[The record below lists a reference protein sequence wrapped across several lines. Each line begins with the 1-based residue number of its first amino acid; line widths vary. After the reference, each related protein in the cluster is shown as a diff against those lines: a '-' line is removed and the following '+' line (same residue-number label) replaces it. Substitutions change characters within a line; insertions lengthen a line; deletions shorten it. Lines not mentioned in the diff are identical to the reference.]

1 MSTRWSAVVIG
12 IGILLA
18 AIPVLGHHS
27 FSAEFDA
34 NSPVDMTGKVTRIEW
49 LNRHIWF
56 FMDIRDEA
64 DEVTNWGFEM
74 GSPNQLVR
82 SGWKRTTMKVGD
94 VVSVEGSR
102 ARDQSDNANAR
113 VVILES
119 TGERLFAGSSQSRG
133 R

>member
-34 NSPVDMTGKVTRIEW
+34 NSPVDMTGK
-49 LNRHIWF
+49 
-56 FMDIRDEA
+56 
-64 DEVTNWGFEM
+64 VTNWGFEM